1 MVSEVRDVSGRDP
14 TYAESFPVDGSEPL
28 GELLDVLNE
37 CTRRIVPAKSWAARK
52 MAKQGCLVS
61 PTGMPSKTLS
71 PQFFTLYLHQLD
83 NNLTLLPP
91 NWADKVNYRHTL
103 LPQFRRIR
111 RTKMVRRNSVSPTPA
126 VPLGYNS
133 FNAASICCSVMVANP
148 SPFKP
153 AISPLCL
160 GVLVGEAD
168 RRTWIF
174 PKTTPV
180 RRARKQDYPPIDAAI
195 LLFDR
200 EADLLQLLDVVW
212 PAGCDIVNRRWD
224 TPSLINW

>member
-37 CTRRIVPAKSWAARK
+37 CTAEWSSQIVGSKEV
-52 MAKQGCLVS
+52 AKQGCLVS

-71 PQFFTLYLHQLD
+71 PEFFTLYLHQLD

-111 RTKMVRRNSVSPTPA
+111 RTKMVRRSSVSPTPA

-133 FNAASICCSVMVANP
+133 FSTASICCSVMVANP

-180 RRARKQDYPPIDAAI
+180 RRP
-195 LLFDR
+195 
-200 EADLLQLLDVVW
+200 
-212 PAGCDIVNRRWD
+212 
-224 TPSLINW
+224 